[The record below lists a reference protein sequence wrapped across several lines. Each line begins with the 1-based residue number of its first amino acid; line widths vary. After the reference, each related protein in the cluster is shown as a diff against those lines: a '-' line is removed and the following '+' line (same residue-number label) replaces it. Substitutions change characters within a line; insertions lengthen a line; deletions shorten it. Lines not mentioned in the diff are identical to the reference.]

1 MSLFA
6 PATRHQLRARIAF
19 DGPTGSGKTWSMLAW
34 ARALAG
40 PEGRIAVVDTER
52 GSASLYSD
60 RFAFDVLTW
69 APPYDPRKL
78 AEVLRSAE
86 DEGYDV
92 ICVDSLTHFWKG
104 EGGTLDIV
112 EAAGSR
118 SGGNKFSGWSTGTP
132 ALRTLIDTMLG
143 LDAHFLGTMRSKMEH
158 VLMENSRGKLEP
170 TKVGMQPEMRADI
183 EYEFTLCVSMDL
195 DHKGTVTK
203 SRCEDLADALIPAG
217 VTHLEDAASRFLGW
231 LRDGA
236 PEPEPLSDETRG
248 LLRAYLNDQVTG
260 EQRYQVRQL
269 WPVGVPELNDPALQ
283 ERHLDRILRV
293 IEHVT
298 GDTGILP
305 DPVAQD
311 GLVDDLPSDPEFD
324 VDEPTDGPVDEPPAD
339 DPGEDEDTTEPEDP
353 APVAQDAPEDPP
365 TDDQASEP
373 AGEPESATQPV
384 TREAVIE
391 GVQAMTPG
399 AVKAALTKSRL
410 KITGNAA
417 TQAARLAAAR
427 LVQAG
432 LATDSETEIVSR
444 GAILPAEGDA

>member
-6 PATRHQLRARIAF
+6 PATRHQLRARIAL

-60 RFAFDVLTW
+60 RFSFDVLTW

-78 AEVLRSAE
+78 AEVLRAAE
-86 DEGYDV
+86 TEGYDV

-118 SGGNKFSGWSTGTP
+118 SGGNKYAGWQTGTP

-143 LDAHFLGTMRSKMEH
+143 LDAHFVATMRSKMEH

-170 TKVGMQPEMRADI
+170 VKIGMQPEMRADI

-195 DHKGTVTK
+195 DHRGTVTK
-203 SRCEDLADALIPAG
+203 SRCEELADALIAPG
-217 VTHLEDAASRFLGW
+217 LPNTEDAASRFLAW

-236 PEPEPLSDETRG
+236 PSPEPLSAVTRDA
-248 LLRAYLNDQVTG
+248 LRRYLNERCTG
-260 EQRYQVRQL
+260 EQRSQIRSL
-269 WPVGVPELNDPALQ
+269 WPVGVPELADPALQ
-283 ERHLDRILRV
+283 ERHLERILRV

-298 GDTGILP
+298 GHTDVLP
-305 DPVAQD
+305 AGD
-311 GLVDDLPSDPEFD
+311 GLPADPEFD
-324 VDEPTDGPVDEPPAD
+324 VDPDDPSGAPDLEPEPATEPPPAGGPADSAQEPPEPDPGPDGADEAPAAPETANPADSGDD
-339 DPGEDEDTTEPEDP
+339 DPIPD
-353 APVAQDAPEDPP
+353 DARAEII
-365 TDDQASEP
+365 A
-373 AGEPESATQPV
+373 
-384 TREAVIE
+384 
-391 GVQAMTPG
+391 GVQGMTPG
-399 AVKAALTKSRL
+399 GIKAALA
-410 KITGNAA
+410 NADER
-417 TQAARLAAAR
+417 T
-427 LVQAG
+427 VV
-432 LATDSETEIVSR
+432 ER
-444 GAILPAEGDA
+444 GAILPTGEAEAEAAAE